1 MGWLDPSPHISAM
14 MEWTEVGAFAN
25 ANESVAWFA
34 ADTSE
39 IDEMDSRVG
48 FDSGHLGA
56 GVHRRLGPCAGG
68 TTGVA
73 GVGRVG

>member
-1 MGWLDPSPHISAM
+1 M

-39 IDEMDSRVG
+39 IDDMDSGGVIAVTSVREFIVGCVRARVVQ
-48 FDSGHLGA
+48 LGLPEW
-56 GVHRRLGPCAGG
+56 GESDE
-68 TTGVA
+68 
-73 GVGRVG
+73 RVR